1 MAHGKHCETFSYSK
15 KSSDTETVC
24 FRRSP
29 SSVQRGS
36 VQFLSLLAGDPL
48 TPGYAAKENVTRL
61 PINET
66 ISIPK
71 IPSLPISW
79 EDALPLLRALDGH
92 GFRAVAEWRGG
103 LTEVGYY
110 VGPSEVEVNLV
121 NDIEN
126 KITPIWNVISRIEG
140 TEEKDRAII
149 LGKLYL

>member
-1 MAHGKHCETFSYSK
+1 MVRHTITIAIPAFPPPLP
-15 KSSDTETVC
+15 SSWRY
-24 FRRSP
+24 FRRAP

-92 GFRAVAEWRGG
+92 GPKSVADWRGG

-110 VGPSEVEVNLV
+110 VGPSVAEVNLV

-126 KITPIWNVISRIEG
+126 KITPIWNVIGKIEG

-149 LGKLYL
+149 LGK